1 MTLKRFLGSFGV
13 LAAVSGSLYAQKPII
28 IAAPAESVK
37 IQAVP
42 GGPGAKM
49 SFQMPGAGENSL
61 RLLENAD
68 VQKDLKVTKE
78 EKANLA
84 LLKDEVREGDKKL
97 SASLE
102 NVPFQERMPKLRDR
116 AKEIDGQISEVL
128 GDKFKRFK
136 EIRLQVTGLFM
147 AVMTMPEVK
156 EALKWTDEQG
166 AKVRDGMNKV
176 LTENQPAAPAPGTA
190 YTIKNP
196 QEFMQKM
203 ESAQTESMQ
212 KVMTD
217 EQKAKWKEL
226 TGEPITFKKP
236 SFFGLP
242 GGPMQGA
249 TAIRVQSVD
258 GSTFKAVEEK
268 KPSP

>member
-1 MTLKRFLGSFGV
+1 MR
-13 LAAVSGSLYAQKPII
+13 I
-28 IAAPAESVK
+28 
-37 IQAVP
+37 
-42 GGPGAKM
+42 
-49 SFQMPGAGENSL
+49 QMPGAGENSL

-97 SASLE
+97 NASLE
-102 NVPFQERMPKLRDR
+102 DVPFPERMSKLRER
-116 AKEIDGQISEVL
+116 AKEVDGQISEVL

-166 AKVRDGMNKV
+166 GKVREGMNQV
-176 LTENQPAAPAPGTA
+176 MMEFRPTAAPGAPGTA
-190 YTIKNP
+190 AYTVKDP
-196 QEFMQKM
+196 QEIMHKL
-203 ESAQTESMQ
+203 EAAQTESMQ

-236 SFFGLP
+236 SFFGMP
-242 GGPMQGA
+242 GGPIQGA
-249 TAIRVQSVD
+249 TAVRIQSTD
-258 GSTFKAVEEK
+258 GSTFKAIEEK